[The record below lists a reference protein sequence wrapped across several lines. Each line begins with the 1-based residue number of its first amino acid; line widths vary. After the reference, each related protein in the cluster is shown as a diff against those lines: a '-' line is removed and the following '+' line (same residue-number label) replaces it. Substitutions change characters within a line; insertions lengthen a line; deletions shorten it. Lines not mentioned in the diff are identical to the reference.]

1 MEKNEKIIEEVTE
14 EVTETTVEETETA
27 DETVD
32 ETAVVKAGKSVKKV
46 VPKIAKIAAVGAL
59 AVAGFIL
66 GVKVSKKRGESDSE
80 YVDCDYE
87 VTDDSYET
95 DINE

>member
-1 MEKNEKIIEEVTE
+1 MKKNEKIIEEVTE
-14 EVTETTVEETETA
+14 EATETTVEETTE
-27 DETVD
+27 ETVD
-32 ETAVVKAGKSVKKV
+32 ETTVVKVGESVKKG

-66 GVKVSKKRGESDSE
+66 GMKVSKKKGESDSE

-95 DINE
+95 DVNE

>member
-1 MEKNEKIIEEVTE
+1 MEKNEKIIEEV
-14 EVTETTVEETETA
+14 TETA

-32 ETAVVKAGKSVKKV
+32 ETAVVKAGKSVKKG

-66 GVKVSKKRGESDSE
+66 GVKVSKKKGESDSE

>member
-1 MEKNEKIIEEVTE
+1 MKKNEKIIEEVTE
-14 EVTETTVEETETA
+14 EATETTVEETTE
-27 DETVD
+27 ETVD
-32 ETAVVKAGKSVKKV
+32 ETAVVKVGKSVKKG
-46 VPKIAKIAAVGAL
+46 VPKIAKIAAVGAI

-66 GVKVSKKRGESDSE
+66 GVKVSRKRGESDSE

-87 VTDDSYET
+87 VADDNYET